1 MSDEELFI
9 GYEVSTGVIPAFFI
23 ESTAPVNIDDRDGKA
38 LPIPDGCAR
47 LPSVEDAVEKIA
59 MKLLEQKEPKLV
71 ITVHGF
77 NSPRESVLKYY
88 TNSFLAV
95 DGDDAIRDR
104 GVVCMGYRWPSELS
118 TPEQKCVGWPEQKYI
133 GDAGRKAPNW
143 GPFLRA
149 SGLGRIIH
157 RGVST
162 GAA

>member
-1 MSDEELFI
+1 MPRK
-9 GYEVSTGVIPAFFI
+9 YEHTYGRINTSQFGANDIANFNAANDKI
-23 ESTAPVNIDDRDGKA
+23 QLDA
-38 LPIPDGCAR
+38 
-47 LPSVEDAVEKIA
+47 SVFHSFSAMEKSGEIQQA
-59 MKLLEQKEPKLV
+59 GPNV
-71 ITVHGF
+71 TINDH
-77 NSPRESVLKYY
+77 
-88 TNSFLAV
+88 
-95 DGDDAIRDR
+95 
-104 GVVCMGYRWPSELS
+104 LS

>member
-1 MSDEELFI
+1 MMNLRTLVDPDATPAYPIVRSVGQADLTDALAKSVNDFLPMLDLWAEPLFL
-9 GYEVSTGVIPAFFI
+9 VSLSI
-23 ESTAPVNIDDRDGKA
+23 
-38 LPIPDGCAR
+38 
-47 LPSVEDAVEKIA
+47 
-59 MKLLEQKEPKLV
+59 M
-71 ITVHGF
+71 
-77 NSPRESVLKYY
+77 
-88 TNSFLAV
+88 
-95 DGDDAIRDR
+95 
-104 GVVCMGYRWPSELS
+104 S

>member
-1 MSDEELFI
+1 LKNIIQSILHAHL
-9 GYEVSTGVIPAFFI
+9 IPSCPA
-23 ESTAPVNIDDRDGKA
+23 ADLCV
-38 LPIPDGCAR
+38 
-47 LPSVEDAVEKIA
+47 
-59 MKLLEQKEPKLV
+59 
-71 ITVHGF
+71 
-77 NSPRESVLKYY
+77 
-88 TNSFLAV
+88 
-95 DGDDAIRDR
+95 
-104 GVVCMGYRWPSELS
+104 S

>member
-1 MSDEELFI
+1 MS
-9 GYEVSTGVIPAFFI
+9 STMLSA
-23 ESTAPVNIDDRDGKA
+23 S
-38 LPIPDGCAR
+38 
-47 LPSVEDAVEKIA
+47 LPSIEAEAEAYKAFIIPMTVVA
-59 MKLLEQKEPKLV
+59 LV
-71 ITVHGF
+71 
-77 NSPRESVLKYY
+77 
-88 TNSFLAV
+88 LAS
-95 DGDDAIRDR
+95 R
-104 GVVCMGYRWPSELS
+104 LS